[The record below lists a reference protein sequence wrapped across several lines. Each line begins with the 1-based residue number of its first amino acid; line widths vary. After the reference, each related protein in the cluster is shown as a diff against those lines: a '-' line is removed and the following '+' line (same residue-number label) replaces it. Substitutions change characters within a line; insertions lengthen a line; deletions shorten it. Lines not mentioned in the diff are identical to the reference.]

1 MINQNFWASDNW
13 KKIQNLKIFPFFRKI
28 YHISLLSKHILLSA
42 FFLPYLSLCHKL
54 SLFHNKHKQDNLIIS
69 LTSYPKRIKYV
80 FYTICSLLN
89 QTTIPNKIILVLSI
103 DEFPQK
109 EKDLPKN
116 LMKINKEILEILWV
130 KGNIKSYKKYFYTMQ
145 SYPDC
150 ICITVDDDIIY
161 QRNTIANL
169 LNCYKKNPTSI
180 SALCTNKLLVQ
191 KGEILNY
198 SNAIQ
203 CYDNEICIPRFDLVA
218 IGFAG
223 ILYPPSILP
232 QESFNLKLI
241 QKCAPLADDLWLKF
255 TELLN
260 HTPVACAAK
269 YKDPIIMIPS
279 QDTALNKINQTQND
293 IQMQNI
299 LKEFQ
304 NADFIN
310 IINKKCP

>member
-1 MINQNFWASDNW
+1 MHVNVHTCGVNGDVKHTTRELFGW
-13 KKIQNLKIFPFFRKI
+13 
-28 YHISLLSKHILLSA
+28 HIRGIRLLQRRRGSA
-42 FFLPYLSLCHKL
+42 AVDVSAV
-54 SLFHNKHKQDNLIIS
+54 D
-69 LTSYPKRIKYV
+69 
-80 FYTICSLLN
+80 
-89 QTTIPNKIILVLSI
+89 
-103 DEFPQK
+103 
-109 EKDLPKN
+109 
-116 LMKINKEILEILWV
+116 KEIFEILWV

-180 SALCTNKLLVQ
+180 SALCTNKLLVK

-241 QKCAPLADDLWLKF
+241 HKCAPLADDLWLKF

-260 HTPVACAAK
+260 HTPVACAARCLGRG
-269 YKDPIIMIPS
+269 PNCRHPR
-279 QDTALNKINQTQND
+279 TRWL
-293 IQMQNI
+293 
-299 LKEFQ
+299 
-304 NADFIN
+304 
-310 IINKKCP
+310 

>member
-1 MINQNFWASDNW
+1 MINQNFWVSGNW
-13 KKIQNLKIFPFFRKI
+13 KKIQNLKIFPFFRKL
-28 YHISLLSKHILLSA
+28 YHICLFCKHILLSA
-42 FFLPYLSLCHKL
+42 FFMPYLSLCHKL
-54 SLFHNKHKQDNLIIS
+54 SLFHKKHKQNDLIVS

-89 QTTIPNKIILVLSI
+89 QTIIPNKIILVLSI
-103 DEFPQK
+103 EEFPQK
-109 EKDLPKN
+109 EKNLPKN
-116 LMKINKEILEILWV
+116 LMNFDKEIFEILWV
-130 KGNIKSYKKYFYTMQ
+130 KENIKSYKKYFYTMQ
-145 SYPDC
+145 WHPNS

-161 QRNTIANL
+161 QRDTIENL

-180 SALCTNKLLVQ
+180 SALCTNKLLIN
-191 KGEILNY
+191 KGKILDYNK
-198 SNAIQ
+198 AIQ
-203 CYDNEICIPRFDLVA
+203 CYDNEICIPRFDLIA

-232 QESFNLKLI
+232 KESFNLNLI

-269 YKDPIIMIPS
+269 YKDPIIIIPS
-279 QDTALNKINQTQND
+279 QSTALNKINQTQND

-304 NADFIN
+304 NVDFTSILN
-310 IINKKCP
+310 